1 MTTNGVV
8 ATGSSNGTL
17 SVIANT
23 GTGNNVLATSPTLAG
38 VVTLSPAAFEQV
50 NVQATVATG
59 VVNIDAKTN
68 TVWYYTANAG
78 ANWTF
83 NFRGDATPTTLETFM
98 ATTGQTLSIV
108 FLVTQGTTAYF
119 PNAFTVDGNLS
130 GANGYTFSV
139 KWLGGAAPTGGNASS
154 VDSYNF
160 TLIKTAVKTYTI
172 LASQARF
179 A

>member
-1 MTTNGVV
+1 MV
-8 ATGSSNGTL
+8 
-17 SVIANT
+17 
-23 GTGNNVLATSPTLAG
+23 TS
-38 VVTLSPAAFEQV
+38 
-50 NVQATVATG
+50 
-59 VVNIDAKTN
+59 
-68 TVWYYTANAG
+68 
-78 ANWTF
+78 
-83 NFRGDATPTTLETFM
+83 
-98 ATTGQTLSIV
+98 GQTLSIV
-108 FLVTQGTTAYF
+108 FLVTQGASAFYPT
-119 PNAFTVDGNLS
+119 AFTIDGNAT